1 MRAKAER
8 LRATV
13 PQHPSFAMLPEGVD
27 PDPHPVPD
35 PDPDPDSDPIPD
47 LDLRLHARRETNAA
61 RNLWGREWCE
71 LAAAHRLMEV
81 ARAAPVGVRIRPKA
95 EPDDAVT
102 FESHVPPL
110 LSEAR
115 GHERKRERG
124 ERGEEAPPT
133 VVWRRLQCGHKC
145 ARRSAL
151 FTHDTHATPA
161 ACAPVRAHV
170 SSTACL
176 PSPPTLILHPPAP
189 STHLHSPPLPQ
200 PKPHSLRLAS
210 LSLPTS
216 RRFTDHTFK
225 SLISGGGG
233 ACVKRC
239 PLCRAEI
246 ENSVAFEVPGTLSH
260 A

>member
-13 PQHPSFAMLPEGVD
+13 PQHPSFAMLD

-35 PDPDPDSDPIPD
+35 PDPDPVPD

-115 GHERKRERG
+115 GHERKRKRG

-151 FTHDTHATPA
+151 FATYPRTTRMQRL
-161 ACAPVRAHV
+161 PRARQ
-170 SSTACL
+170 SARTS
-176 PSPPTLILHPPAP
+176 HPPRACR
-189 STHLHSPPLPQ
+189 LRPP
-200 PKPHSLRLAS
+200 
-210 LSLPTS
+210 
-216 RRFTDHTFK
+216 
-225 SLISGGGG
+225 
-233 ACVKRC
+233 
-239 PLCRAEI
+239 
-246 ENSVAFEVPGTLSH
+246 
-260 A
+260 